1 VPGIHNEEKIMTIR
15 FRKAFFG
22 IAAALA
28 VGTVPAQDLRT
39 VKFKGLINDYSPST
53 VAGGP
58 YEIRGEWSVAV
69 QRSGTANFA
78 ADLNMETSDYGIS
91 SPTAVDPANPATRGA
106 HTHHISMT
114 NAAVSYDTSACPVFS
129 PPTTGPGVV
138 INGTAVTTGNG
149 GPATFEAK
157 GPSTLQVCITGG
169 TEANFSN
176 LTMVYTGPA
185 TGHFGPQ
192 AIHGVVTLVSTK

>member
-1 VPGIHNEEKIMTIR
+1 MTIR
-15 FRKAFFG
+15 YGKALFAV
-22 IAAALA
+22 AAALA
-28 VGTVPAQDLRT
+28 MGTVLAQDIRI

-58 YEIRGEWSVAV
+58 YEIRGEWSVEL
-69 QRSGTANFA
+69 QRTGTANFA

-114 NAAVSYDTSACPVFS
+114 NAVVTYDTSVCPVFS

-138 INGTAVTTGNG
+138 INGTATTTGNG
-149 GPATFEAK
+149 GPATFESK
-157 GPSTLQVCITGG
+157 GPSTLQVCILGG
-169 TEANFSN
+169 TLANFSN
-176 LTMVYTGPA
+176 VTLVYTGPA